1 MMYTHLYAL
10 WIHLYARTCAYAY
23 MFAFSSLCGVE
34 WLGCV
39 AVIPVVS
46 TVAHHHCHCVGAML
60 HARKSNTC
68 NHIHAPRA
76 HSIMLCMYVVMCAY
90 MLISCVY
97 ISYIICMFV
106 CSVLLCRC
114 DENRIGFPHASL
126 TYSPLSHLPL

>member
-1 MMYTHLYAL
+1 MRYGYIYMRVRVHMLICLHSHRFVVLNGSVVLPLYQLLAPWRTTIAIVLVQCCTHAKATLAT
-10 WIHLYARTCAYAY
+10 IY
-23 MFAFSSLCGVE
+23 MHQE
-34 WLGCV
+34 
-39 AVIPVVS
+39 
-46 TVAHHHCHCVGAML
+46 
-60 HARKSNTC
+60 
-68 NHIHAPRA
+68 HIQ
-76 HSIMLCMYVVMCAY
+76 SCCAY